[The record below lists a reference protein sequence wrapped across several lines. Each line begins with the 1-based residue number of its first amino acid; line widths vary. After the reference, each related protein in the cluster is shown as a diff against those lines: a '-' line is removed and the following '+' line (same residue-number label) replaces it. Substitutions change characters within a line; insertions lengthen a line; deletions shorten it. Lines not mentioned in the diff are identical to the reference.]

1 MRISAS
7 QFTPLLRET
16 VNSLLHG
23 SGRPAAQPTGE
34 SRGSKIPPF
43 PGANALSRQLV
54 DFFKMA
60 VGTRHTLSKD
70 AWTGGA
76 FPHFGNTLGLLQGAS
91 GLEKEISKWL
101 GRFLSSPG
109 TPSATHF
116 NVFNGP
122 QAWQAAFP
130 GAWPAMGH
138 ESWQLAGMPAQSIL
152 HKSIQDA
159 FKMFEQFQDGWA
171 YSPARAF
178 MEAHASAL
186 GNQIGNH
193 QIGNDIGLAGRR
205 AGDVQWESRN
215 EALMERTGKR
225 IRSLSLHKA
234 DAGSGSFGKV
244 AIFNTQDKARIAAKV
259 MKHAPQT
266 HFAPVRDELQLE
278 LDAFNR
284 MYRKAGSHP
293 NIVNVYGIAKVPMN
307 GRMER
312 ALLMDAIPGP
322 NGADFFRMLRQ
333 AWKSGRISSEEYWSA
348 VQQCGRDM
356 LDAVQHL
363 AKAGVVHNDIK
374 PENCIMDRTGKLV
387 VVDFGRA
394 SSLGSMDIAGDM
406 RYTSPDK
413 KRDVRSDVYSVGS
426 TMVSAVEGFF
436 RHVVSPDSGRM
447 RKLQPID
454 GAIRGVVY
462 RPHGRHLKPVQS
474 NRIESAWSE
483 FADHLLQPDKHKR
496 VGPGRARQL
505 DFLNDSMLDRKASQ
519 AVIRKV
525 LRMADEENAKP
536 PEARWKTA
544 TSGGATSPERK
555 KGNIQ
560 DLKAMRQAPSL
571 ALLEKLRHNSKT
583 DAALARRLQDKGIA
597 EGARTQLE
605 QEAHAR
611 AQKLLEWKGLA
622 AVGELVRIL
631 PGKNTHGASELA
643 RAREI
648 WSRLEKTAGA
658 DELERYAGL
667 AERLLL
673 QADALP
679 GGVKDRDTASTL
691 NRLRATLGPAKEM
704 LRLDRLLAASGEETA
719 PRPGSVRELARRLET
734 APSMQSHLDAI
745 RRMQA
750 SDD

>member
-7 QFTPLLRET
+7 QFTPHLREAVT
-16 VNSLLHG
+16 SMLHG
-23 SGRPAAQPTGE
+23 SGRQAPGSPTAQPTGKP
-34 SRGSKIPPF
+34 RGSGIPPF

-54 DFFKMA
+54 DFFRLA
-60 VGTRHTLSKD
+60 TGTRHTLSND
-70 AWTGGA
+70 APARGA
-76 FPHFGNTLGLLQGAS
+76 FTHPGDNFGLLQGAY
-91 GLEKEISKWL
+91 GLEKEIRKWL
-101 GRFLSSPG
+101 DRFLSMPG
-109 TPSATHF
+109 TPSATI
-116 NVFNGP
+116 FNGP
-122 QAWQAAFP
+122 QAWQSAFP
-130 GAWPAMGH
+130 GAWSAMWH
-138 ESWQLAGMPAQSIL
+138 EPWQLAGMPAQHIL

-159 FKMFEQFQDGWA
+159 FRMFEQLQNGWA
-171 YSPARAF
+171 FSPAYAF
-178 MEAHASAL
+178 GEAHANAP
-186 GNQIGNH
+186 GNNVGNEIGH
-193 QIGNDIGLAGRR
+193 AGRQ
-205 AGDVQWESRN
+205 AGNVQWESRN
-215 EALMERTGKR
+215 DALMERTGKR
-225 IRSLSLHKA
+225 IGSLSLHKA
-234 DAGSGSFGKV
+234 DAGSGNFGKV
-244 AIFNTQDKARIAAKV
+244 AIFTTQDKARIAAKV

-266 HFAPVRDELQLE
+266 SFAPVRDELKLE

-322 NGADFFRMLRQ
+322 NGADFFRVLRQ

-363 AKAGVVHNDIK
+363 AKAGVLHNDIK
-374 PENCIMDRTGKLV
+374 PENCIIDRTGKLV
-387 VVDFGRA
+387 VVDFGCA
-394 SSLGSMDIAGDM
+394 SALGSPDIAGDM
-406 RYTSPDK
+406 RYTSFDK
-413 KRDVRSDVYSVGS
+413 NRDVRSDVYSVGS
-426 TMVSAVEGFF
+426 SMVSAVEGFF
-436 RHVVSPDSGRM
+436 RHVVSPNSGRM
-447 RKLQPID
+447 RTLRPID

-462 RPHGRHLKPVQS
+462 RPHGNHLKQVQS

-483 FADHLLQPDKHKR
+483 FADRLLQPDKHRR
-496 VGPGRARQL
+496 VGPRRARQL
-505 DFLNDSMLDRKASQ
+505 DFLNDSMLDKKASQ

-544 TSGGATSPERK
+544 RPGGATSPERK
-555 KGNIQ
+555 EGNIQ
-560 DLKAMRQAPSL
+560 DLKAMRRTPSL

-583 DAALARRLQDKGIA
+583 DAALARRLKDNGIA

-605 QEAHAR
+605 QEARAR
-611 AQKLLEWKGLA
+611 AEILLEWKGLA
-622 AVGELVRIL
+622 PVDELVHVL
-631 PGKNTHGASELA
+631 PANNRHGASELT

-648 WSRLEKTAGA
+648 WSRLEKTVSA

-679 GGVKDRDTASTL
+679 DGVHDRDTASKL
-691 NRLRATLGPAKEM
+691 NMLRATLGPVKEM
-704 LRLDRLLAASGEETA
+704 VRLDRLLAASGEETM
-719 PRPGSVRELARRLET
+719 PRPGSVRERARKLET
-734 APSMQSHLDAI
+734 GPSMQSHLDAI

-750 SDD
+750 GEN

>member
-7 QFTPLLRET
+7 QFTPLLREAVT
-16 VNSLLHG
+16 SMLHG
-23 SGRPAAQPTGE
+23 SGRQASGLPTAQPTGK
-34 SRGSKIPPF
+34 SRGSGIPPF

-54 DFFKMA
+54 DFFKLA
-60 VGTRHTLSKD
+60 AGTRHTPSDD
-70 AWTGGA
+70 ASTRGA
-76 FPHFGNTLGLLQGAS
+76 FTHPGDNFGLLQGAY
-91 GLEKEISKWL
+91 GLEKEIRKWL
-101 GRFLSSPG
+101 DRFLSMPG
-109 TPSATHF
+109 TPSATI
-116 NVFNGP
+116 FNGP
-122 QAWQAAFP
+122 QAWQSAFP
-130 GAWPAMGH
+130 GAWSAMWH
-138 ESWQLAGMPAQSIL
+138 EPWQLADMPAQHIL

-159 FKMFEQFQDGWA
+159 FRMFEQLQNGWA
-171 YSPARAF
+171 FSPAYAF
-178 MEAHASAL
+178 GGAHANAP
-186 GNQIGNH
+186 GNNV
-193 QIGNDIGLAGRR
+193 GNDIGHAGRR
-205 AGDVQWESRN
+205 AGNVQWESRN
-215 EALMERTGKR
+215 DALMERTGKR
-225 IRSLSLHKA
+225 ISSLSLHKA
-234 DAGSGSFGKV
+234 DAGSGNFGKV
-244 AIFNTQDKARIAAKV
+244 AIFTTQDKARIAAKV

-266 HFAPVRDELQLE
+266 SFAPVRDELKPE

-322 NGADFFRMLRQ
+322 NGADSFRVLRQ

-363 AKAGVVHNDIK
+363 AKAGVLHNDIK
-374 PENCIMDRTGKLV
+374 PENCIIDRTGKLV

-394 SSLGSMDIAGDM
+394 SALGSMDITGDI
-406 RYTSPDK
+406 RYTSFDK
-413 KRDVRSDVYSVGS
+413 NRDVRSDVYSVGS

-436 RHVVSPDSGRM
+436 RHVVSPNSGRM
-447 RKLQPID
+447 RTLRPSD

-483 FADHLLQPDKHKR
+483 FADRLLQPDKHKR

-505 DFLNDSMLDRKASQ
+505 DFLNDSMLDKQASQ

-536 PEARWKTA
+536 PEARWTTA
-544 TSGGATSPERK
+544 RRGGATSPERK
-555 KGNIQ
+555 EGNIQ
-560 DLKAMRQAPSL
+560 DLKAMRRTPSL

-583 DAALARRLQDKGIA
+583 DAALARRLRDQGIT
-597 EGARTQLE
+597 EGARAQLE

-611 AQKLLEWKGLA
+611 AEKLLEWKGLA
-622 AVGELVRIL
+622 AVGKLVRL
-631 PGKNTHGASELA
+631 LRGENRHGASELT

-648 WSRLEKTAGA
+648 WSGLEKTVSA
-658 DELERYAGL
+658 DELERYAGR

-673 QADALP
+673 QADALS
-679 GGVKDRDTASTL
+679 GGVHDRDTASKL
-691 NRLRATLGPAKEM
+691 NMLRATLGPVKEM
-704 LRLDRLLAASGEETA
+704 LRLDRLLAASGEETV
-719 PRPGSVRELARRLET
+719 PRPGSVRERVRKLET
-734 APSMQSHLDAI
+734 GPSMQSHLDAI

-750 SDD
+750 GED